1 MAERDITKLSQ
12 QQFSAQALSY
22 SQSHVFNAGAD
33 LDAIIEMARGVQAN
47 TAVDIGS
54 GAGFTA
60 FAISPFASTVLSTD
74 LALPMLQHATENAE
88 SRGLT
93 NVAPALVSAESL
105 PFANG
110 TIGLLTCRLAAHH
123 FSDVTVGV
131 SEWAR
136 VVEPGGTVILVD
148 TVTPEE
154 PEAAAWMNDIELR
167 RDGSHSRDLS
177 VQQWIDLLT
186 ANGFTIE
193 ETVLMKI
200 PLEFDDW
207 VKRSATPDDVVEAM
221 RTDYVNAT
229 DLVTEAFG
237 IESDGPVQFFWP
249 CLALKARLKGE
260 PKSIPVRPSWCRP

>member
-1 MAERDITKLSQ
+1 MADRDVTRLSQ
-12 QQFSAQALSY
+12 KQFSSQALGY

-33 LDAIIEMARGVQAN
+33 LDAIASMAGDVQ
-47 TAVDIGS
+47 TRYAVDIGS

-60 FAISPFASTVLSTD
+60 FAVAPFASNVLATD
-74 LALPMLQHATENAE
+74 LALPMLQHATGNAA

-110 TIGLLTCRLAAHH
+110 SIGLLTCRLAAHH
-123 FSDVTVGV
+123 FSDVIVAAR
-131 SEWAR
+131 EWAR
-136 VVEPGGTVILVD
+136 VVEPGGSVILVD

-167 RDGSHSRDLS
+167 RDPSHSRDLS
-177 VQQWIDLLT
+177 VQQWVDLLT

-193 ETVLMKI
+193 DTLLMKI

-207 VKRSATPDDVVEAM
+207 VKRSATPADVVEKM
-221 RTDYVNAT
+221 RSDYVNASE
-229 DLVTEAFG
+229 LVTKSFG
-237 IESDGPVQFFWP
+237 IASDGPLQFFWP
-249 CLALKARLKGE
+249 CLVLKARAG
-260 PKSIPVRPSWCRP
+260 